1 MKRYIRAASD
11 SDSALDETLSE
22 LKSDFDYILDGL
34 EKLSRI
40 GAEKEALAIAIDLSD
55 LLTGIDER
63 IANTIAE

>member
-1 MKRYIRAASD
+1 MKRYIRSASD

>member
-1 MKRYIRAASD
+1 MKRYIRSASD

-40 GAEKEALAIAIDLSD
+40 GSEKEALTIAIDLSD
-55 LLTGIDER
+55 LLTGIDGR
-63 IANTIAE
+63 IANTITE